1 MDNTDKPKAYIG
13 KHITYKGNSY
23 YLAHE
28 RCKGGCKDCDIRNQF
43 GCTTELTDYCRQ
55 GFILKKI
62 GGNK

>member
-1 MDNTDKPKAYIG
+1 MDNTDKPEAYIG

-43 GCTTELTDYCRQ
+43 GCTTELTDY
-55 GFILKKI
+55 
-62 GGNK
+62 